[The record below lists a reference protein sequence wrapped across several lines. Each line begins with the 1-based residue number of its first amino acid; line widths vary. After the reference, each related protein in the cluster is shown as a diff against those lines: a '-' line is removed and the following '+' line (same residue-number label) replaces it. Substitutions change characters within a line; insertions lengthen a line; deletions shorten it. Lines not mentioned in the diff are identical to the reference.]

1 VIHYNIHGVL
11 VISNEHTMN
20 EFDFEQVVSFLKKHK
35 VWVASFVGVLVVAG
49 VAWFVPGIRTALASG
64 AEGIRGSVSVK
75 DVEAERIEAEHE
87 KRQQEEVKALQ
98 DELAMVKTK
107 AEEALAT
114 LGVANTRMTEAETGI
129 RDVLQEMSG
138 TDALL
143 AKQYKEL
150 QASIRR
156 VNQNV
161 ALANNIQLPDI
172 VENLAPSE
180 ESPAP
185 GQSGKINLNT
195 ATAAQL
201 DELPGIGLT
210 YANRIIE
217 YREKNGNFK
226 TLEGVMEVS
235 GIGESLFAKIK
246 DLITL

>member
-1 VIHYNIHGVL
+1 MELSY
-11 VISNEHTMN
+11 
-20 EFDFEQVVSFLKKHK
+20 EQILKYAKECK
-35 VWVASFVGVLVVAG
+35 WWVAGAIAVFIFVGAIWFLPG
-49 VAWFVPGIRTALASG
+49 VRAYAMNGLAAALPMNA
-64 AEGIRGSVSVK
+64 
-75 DVEAERIEAEHE
+75 EAEREQAERE
-87 KRQQEEVKALQ
+87 KKLGEKMKSLQ
-98 DELAMVKTK
+98 DAVIAL
-107 AEEALAT
+107 EANSQKNNEGLTMAT
-114 LGVANTRMTEAETGI
+114 ARTGEVETSI
-129 RDVLQEMSG
+129 RDVLQEMSN

-161 ALANNIQLPDI
+161 ALANSIQLPDI
-172 VENLAPSE
+172 IENTTPSD
-180 ESPAP
+180 ESPVP
-185 GQSGKINLNT
+185 TQPGKINLNM